1 MYPLLGNVRCSQADM
16 EARRMLPGPKNSMG
30 TNEPPRCSE
39 TSWHGAWAAGGQS
52 CIQSRWLRD
61 RAEQLVQETLEITGA
76 RRAESEHRLQERE
89 CSLYYWRQEFISRG
103 SSLEEEAKQLL
114 NSQLRV
120 QHAQRTC
127 THPLDVVQQ
136 CIEHRAAL
144 GGHEAGKKVHSELKR
159 QLETIKTAQDVL
171 HDLEEKL
178 TEQIRCNRAMSR
190 SLDRDLS
197 GKMAALELETQAYN
211 MVLQDSELG
220 QMKQLRENGGRAEGP
235 VNVAEKG
242 GPSLEQWISL
252 CRMHLTGADK
262 ELHSSAKLLS
272 MVDQQ
277 LMKISADLAKQWL
290 TVKEAFNWRID
301 EIRHAK
307 GMLEDRVAQVVEEQ
321 EACERTITKL
331 IQAKETLQAPL
342 CLVEV
347 RNICISDDARIAL
360 HREQQQLMHNKE
372 RSNSLKAQ
380 TRERRVK
387 GNRQRVEPKNAV
399 PKNW

>member
-136 CIEHRAAL
+136 CIEH
-144 GGHEAGKKVHSELKR
+144 
-159 QLETIKTAQDVL
+159 
-171 HDLEEKL
+171 
-178 TEQIRCNRAMSR
+178 RCNRAMSR